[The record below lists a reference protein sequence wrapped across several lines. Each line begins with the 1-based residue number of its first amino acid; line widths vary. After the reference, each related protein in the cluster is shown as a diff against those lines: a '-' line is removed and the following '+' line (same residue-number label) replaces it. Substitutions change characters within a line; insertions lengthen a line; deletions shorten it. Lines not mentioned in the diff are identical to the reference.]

1 MAIKYFLGKLGLDNS
16 SEQAKSLRGIV
27 LSSKSDNELVQDFK
41 DFILAQ
47 TELQVDTIEIINK
60 SLMTQIGSEYLG
72 LGGSNYL
79 LKSNLYEE
87 FVAKFPSAFGLKFY
101 YADCSCVLAG
111 NKTIDE
117 IYPLLKEGM
126 LADKENIYYPSTDLF
141 DIIGDSKY
149 NFDFDLLLLDKYY
162 QPCDK
167 ISFDEYISD
176 FKEKYTSDDKQN
188 ILENIIWKGEKTYR

>member
-16 SEQAKSLRGIV
+16 SKQAKSLRSIV
-27 LSSKSDNELVQDFK
+27 LSSKSDEELVQDFK
-41 DFILAQ
+41 DFILKQ
-47 TELQVDTIEIINK
+47 TELQVDTVEIINK

-87 FVAKFPSAFGLKFY
+87 FVAKFPGAFGLKFY
-101 YADCSCVLAG
+101 YAECSCVLAG

-117 IYPLLKEGM
+117 IYPLLKDGM
-126 LADKENIYYPSTDLF
+126 LADKENIYYPSTYLF
-141 DIIGDSKY
+141 DIISDSKY
-149 NFDFDLLLLDKYY
+149 NFDFDMLLLDKYY

-167 ISFDEYISD
+167 ISFDDYISD

-188 ILENIIWKGEKTYR
+188 ILENIIWKGEKNYR

>member
-1 MAIKYFLGKLGLDNS
+1 MAIKYFLGNLGVEKY
-16 SEQAKSLRGIV
+16 SEQAKSLRNII
-27 LSSKSDNELVQDFK
+27 LSDKSDKKLIKEFK

-47 TELQVDTIEIINK
+47 TELKNDTVQIINK
-60 SLMTQIGSEYLG
+60 SLMTQVGSEYLG
-72 LGGSNYL
+72 IGGDNYL

-111 NKTIDE
+111 NKNIDE

-126 LADKENIYYPSTDLF
+126 PADKENIYYPSTDLF
-141 DIIGDSKY
+141 DIISDSKH
-149 NFDFDLLLLDKYY
+149 NFDFDMLLLDKYY